1 MKPKKTMNRSTEQR
15 NEEVTKTLGM
25 LDQMPRVEV
34 NHLFRVRL
42 MQRIDTME
50 IAKSSGAAVFGGAFN
65 PRLAFMALLLVL
77 NIASAFM
84 LYLHETPQGAASA
97 GAIAESFSE
106 AYGGPALSYYDDQS
120 AIDR

>member
-1 MKPKKTMNRSTEQR
+1 MNRSTEQR

-50 IAKSSGAAVFGGAFN
+50 IGKTSKTAVFGVTFN

-77 NIASAFM
+77 NIASALM
-84 LYLHETPQGAASA
+84 LYMHQVPQTTGAA
-97 GAIAESFSE
+97 GAIADSFSE

-120 AIDR
+120 AIDH